1 LNPLKSTGQF
11 SRYGLQWFAQ
21 QIHLEDLSKKKED
34 VGDEID
40 RLEARCDAILKASR
54 IIEGLDITNEDHAEE
69 IIAKLKANQDTPEWW
84 AFLMAR
90 S

>member
-21 QIHLEDLSKKKED
+21 QIHLEDLPKKKED

-69 IIAKLKANQDTPEWW
+69 IIAKLKANQTRPNGGRSLW
-84 AFLMAR
+84 AR